1 MKGNINCSIT
11 DQLEVIRLS
20 NSLKRYGEEPEVSK
34 KKGDNREN
42 NHVSAREVD
51 ILKPIFLLGEGLTAS
66 IIKIVL
72 SGGMQGR

>member
-1 MKGNINCSIT
+1 
-11 DQLEVIRLS
+11 
-20 NSLKRYGEEPEVSK
+20 LKRYGKEPEVSK

-72 SGGMQGR
+72 RWGM